1 MSGTQDLEKLRRV
14 AHDAQLRE
22 WLEAE
27 KFNAV
32 KSLAVIAEP
41 VLFHRAQGK
50 YELANRLLELLD
62 KAKDL
67 R

>member
-1 MSGTQDLEKLRRV
+1 MSGSAELEKLRRV

-22 WLEAE
+22 WLEHE
-27 KFNAV
+27 KTSAV
-32 KSLAVIAEP
+32 KVLTVVTEP

-50 YELANRLLELLD
+50 YELANRLLELLE